1 MKMMFS
7 NSQKLKHTNSMCSI
21 IPVLVEPFYFSKPL
35 FSLTRNNVK
44 VAVEIASVPDLCIL
58 FTNYI
63 FSMVSEFECFV
74 FSSMLSKLHTYT
86 A

>member
-1 MKMMFS
+1 MKMMLS
-7 NSQKLKHTNSMCSI
+7 NAQKLKNTNSMCSI
-21 IPVLVEPFYFSKPL
+21 LPVLVEPFYFSKPVL
-35 FSLTRNNVK
+35 SGLETNVK

-63 FSMVSEFECFV
+63 FSKVSEIECFV
-74 FSSMLSKLHTYT
+74 FSSMLSMLHACT